1 MIRGKDDEMMTT
13 RYAQPSQAN
22 RTSPRIVARDFEA
35 KIQPVKR
42 YMQSTYE
49 M

>member
-1 MIRGKDDEMMTT
+1 M
-13 RYAQPSQAN
+13 PSRAKP
-22 RTSPRIVARDFEA
+22 TEPDLPRIVARDLEA

-42 YMQSTYE
+42 YMQLTKE

>member
-1 MIRGKDDEMMTT
+1 M
-13 RYAQPSQAN
+13 PSQAKP
-22 RTSPRIVARDFEA
+22 TEPDQPRIVARDLEA

-42 YMQSTYE
+42 YMQLTKE